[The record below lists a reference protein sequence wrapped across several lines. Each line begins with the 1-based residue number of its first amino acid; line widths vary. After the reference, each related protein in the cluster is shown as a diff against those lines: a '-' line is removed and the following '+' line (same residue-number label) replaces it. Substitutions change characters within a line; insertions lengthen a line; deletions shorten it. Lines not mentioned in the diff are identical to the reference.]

1 MKQDQKNLSSD
12 KDYREKVFGKFYSMA
27 TGEVLAL
34 SEMVSPETMSDF
46 IQTSKQLIDE
56 DLMPDHYMEFSC
68 DYSQIKKKAKMPL
81 HNEANQKSY

>member
-12 KDYREKVFGKFYSMA
+12 RSYREKVFGKFYSMA
-27 TGEVLAL
+27 TGEVLTL

-56 DLMPDHYMEFSC
+56 DLMPDHYMEFSD
-68 DYSQIKKKAKMPL
+68 DYSQIKKKAKIRT
-81 HNEANQKSY
+81 NEPIR